1 MASVTLNPVL
11 ESISGA
17 VGDLVFR
24 RHGDDV
30 VIARRPAGDRQFTPG
45 QVAQQERFRLA
56 TVYGR
61 AALADPATKA
71 LYEAKAAATGTPV
84 FALAIADFF
93 HAPAVDDI
101 DLSAY
106 SGQVGERIA
115 IRAHDDFELVGV
127 AVAIRKADGTVLEQG
142 AAAAGRSRTPV
153 SSHRRSPLRISLAT
167 AADTTALASPMPVA
181 QEPMAVLPP

>member
-11 ESISGA
+11 ETISGA
-17 VGDLVFR
+17 IGDLVFR

-30 VIARRPAGDRQFTPG
+30 VIARRPAGERQFTPG
-45 QVAQQERFRLA
+45 QIAHQERFRLA

-71 LYEAKAAATGTPV
+71 LYEAKATATGTPV

-93 HAPAVDDI
+93 HEPAVDAI

-106 SGQVGERIA
+106 TGKAGEKIG
-115 IRAHDDFELVGV
+115 IRAHDDFELAGV
-127 AVAIRKADGTVLEQG
+127 AVAIRKPDGTVLEQG
-142 AAAAGRSRTPV
+142 AAVAGNDSVWAYT
-153 SSHRRSPLRISLAT
+153 T
-167 AADTTALASPMPVA
+167 TTALPTG
-181 QEPMAVLPP
+181 QAVMIEVTATDRPGHKTTKTQAKG

>member
-84 FALAIADFF
+84 FALA
-93 HAPAVDDI
+93 
-101 DLSAY
+101 
-106 SGQVGERIA
+106 R
-115 IRAHDDFELVGV
+115 
-127 AVAIRKADGTVLEQG
+127 
-142 AAAAGRSRTPV
+142 
-153 SSHRRSPLRISLAT
+153 
-167 AADTTALASPMPVA
+167 
-181 QEPMAVLPP
+181 